1 MKPRH
6 AAPLAFVGLLSSC
19 ASIPIHHVYV
29 GPSPAQLRLSE
40 QEYEVCMQTSDYPT
54 GECAK
59 EERWNNEL
67 HALDFRTD

>member
-6 AAPLAFVGLLSSC
+6 AAALALVGLLSSC
-19 ASIPIHHVYV
+19 ASIHHTYI
-29 GPSPAQLRLSE
+29 GPSPDQLRLSE
-40 QEYEVCMQTSDYPT
+40 QEYKVCMQTSDYPT

>member
-1 MKPRH
+1 LWAYCLHVHPFPSIMSTWGRH
-6 AAPLAFVGLLSSC
+6 QRNYACLK
-19 ASIPIHHVYV
+19 
-29 GPSPAQLRLSE
+29 
-40 QEYEVCMQTSDYPT
+40 QEYEVCLQTSDYPT